1 MISFSFKNK
10 IVLVTGG
17 SKGIGKSICKDFFN
31 SGANVYFTSRSKS
44 EVLRKKNN
52 FLKSIQV
59 DFNDKESYSNFVEKI
74 NSIKKID
81 ILINNAGMNKIDSI
95 QNIKD
100 KDWEN
105 ILNLNLSIPFKLSRL
120 ISKKMIKNKYGRIV
134 NIGSIFSLI
143 SKEKRASYSSSK
155 FGLIGLTKSSAH
167 DLANRGILV
176 NAVSPGF
183 VKTSLTKKI
192 LSTNEIKK
200 LSLTIPMKRMA
211 SSNEITSCVLFL
223 SSSANTYIT
232 GQNILI
238 DGGFSSK

>member
-1 MISFSFKNK
+1 MISFNFKNK
-10 IVLVTGG
+10 SVLVTGG
-17 SKGIGKSICKDFFN
+17 SKGIGNAISKAFFN
-31 SGANVYFTSRSKS
+31 SGANVYFTSRAKGKIIQ
-44 EVLRKKNN
+44 KKNN

-59 DFNDKESYSNFVEKI
+59 DFNDNESCENFFEKI

-81 ILINNAGMNKIDSI
+81 ILINNAGMNKIDYV
-95 QNIKD
+95 QNIDD

-105 ILNLNLSIPFKLSRL
+105 ILNLNLSIPFKLTRL
-120 ISKKMIKNKYGRIV
+120 ISKKMINNKYGRIV
-134 NIGSIFSLI
+134 NIGSIFSSI

-183 VKTSLTKKI
+183 VKTNLTKKI
-192 LSTNEIKK
+192 LSANEIRK
-200 LSLTIPMKRMA
+200 LSSTIPLKRMA
-211 SSNEITSCVLFL
+211 GPKEITSCVLFL
-223 SSSANTYIT
+223 SSSENTYIT
-232 GQNILI
+232 GQNIII